1 MRRIGIVYLWC
12 VCCSLLAGC
21 NMKPGTKTGS
31 EGPVKKEARYIPV
44 FNEDS
49 AYRYM
54 ERQLEFGY
62 RIPNTPA
69 HDSTAAYLAGELRR
83 HGADV
88 IVQKAVV
95 RAYDNTLLNA
105 RNIIGSFSPEEEERV
120 LLFAHWDSRPFAD
133 HDPDPANHRK
143 PVPGANDGASG
154 VGVLLEI
161 ARQIGISSPRVG
173 VDIIFF
179 DAEDYGI
186 PEFYRGP
193 YVPDSWALGTQYWT
207 RHLHKPGYM
216 AKYGIL
222 LDMVGGKD
230 ALFAKEGFSVQ
241 YAPGIV
247 DKVWMEARSLGF
259 GQYFDDSQGG
269 YVTDD
274 HVYVN
279 GIGIPSI
286 DIIQHDPESASGFNT
301 HWHTINDNMD
311 QIDGKTLKAVGQTVL
326 SVVYKE

>member
-1 MRRIGIVYLWC
+1 MIRIKFACLAT
-12 VCCSLLAGC
+12 VCMLLMGC
-21 NMKPGTKTGS
+21 HIKQEEQRTPLRT
-31 EGPVKKEARYIPV
+31 EGRKARYVPV
-44 FNEDS
+44 FDQDS
-49 AYRYM
+49 AYYYM
-54 ERQLEFGY
+54 ERQMAFGY
-62 RIPNTPA
+62 RIPNTAA
-69 HDSTAAYLAGELRR
+69 HDSAAVYLAEELRR
-83 HGADV
+83 HGAEV
-88 IVQKAVV
+88 IVQEAGV

-105 RNIIGSFSPEEEERV
+105 KNIIGSFRSEEQERV

-161 ARQIGISSPRVG
+161 ARQIGLSAPRIG

-193 YVPDSWALGTQYWT
+193 YMQDSWALGTQYWV
-207 RHLHKPGYM
+207 RHLHKPGYL

-230 ALFAKEGFSVQ
+230 AMFAKEGFSMR
-241 YAPGIV
+241 YAPRIV
-247 DKVWMEARSLGF
+247 EKVWMEARNLGY
-259 GQYFDDSQGG
+259 GQYFDDREGG
-269 YVTDD
+269 FITDD

-286 DIIQHDPESASGFNT
+286 DIIEHDPESPTGFNRQ
-301 HWHTINDNMD
+301 WHTIQDTMEF
-311 QIDGKTLKAVGQTVL
+311 IDRETLKAVGQTVL